1 MSVVTAYDVFNGKAI
16 AIGSFT
22 IVVCMLLQAILFHIV
37 TSTIKPLIAR
47 LVTVKSL
54 LEAQ

>member
-54 LEAQ
+54 LAAQ